1 MGEVSEAR
9 KVIESRYLPDHD
21 PAKERLTAEA
31 IAAEIGRDVKTVRKA
46 MRYIRKAGERM
57 LMTAPGDHEK
67 NGELFVAKKAAMR
80 TLGKHLIQPETF
92 KSAYWVEPTREQ
104 YLAYKAGV
112 GKFFIEI
119 IDKAVI
125 QPTIAI
131 GYDASRL
138 ISADKNLLNALED
151 LSHKPNSKSKEKS

>member
-9 KVIESRYLPDHD
+9 KVIETRYLPVHD
-21 PAKERLTAEA
+21 PAKEKLTAEMISA
-31 IAAEIGRDVKTVRKA
+31 DIGRDIKTVRKA

-67 NGELFVAKKAAMR
+67 NGEIFVVKKEAMR
-80 TLGKHLIQPETF
+80 TLGKYLIQPETF

-112 GKFFIEI
+112 GKFFAEI

-131 GYDASRL
+131 GYDANRL
-138 ISADKNLLNALED
+138 ISADNTLLSALED
-151 LSHKPNSKSKEKS
+151 LSQKPKNKPKEKS